1 MSFLKPLV
9 SVVSAVWLLA
19 ANTALESP
27 RLGYLRLANGEVRSL
42 RGMAGAFY
50 LGERTAT
57 SVERHAFNGS
67 FGIRTLEG
75 SAEFLGPSGEVMRIA
90 RLDGEVRAVGLSAIE
105 DTAYVLTASE
115 LWRIDAQRAD
125 RFPAPEIASEQQ
137 QRIVGISGAG
147 DYVDLAIVEEGQ
159 VTMRRS
165 WLETGESIIRG
176 GFGGDAAQVL
186 FLPHGMTAWSA
197 GSTLNLHRSDGSAI
211 DVDCGAEI
219 TAIAPLAK
227 EMLHVSTVDG
237 RQFALRITG
246 DPVVPQSVQAR
257 LLPLPESAE

>member
-1 MSFLKPLV
+1 
-9 SVVSAVWLLA
+9 
-19 ANTALESP
+19 
-27 RLGYLRLANGEVRSL
+27 
-42 RGMAGAFY
+42 MAGAFY

-67 FGIRTLEG
+67 VGIRTLEG
-75 SAEFLGPSGEVMRIA
+75 SAEFLGPSGEVMRIV
-90 RLDGEVRAVGLSAIE
+90 RLDGDVRLIGLSAIE

-125 RFPAPEIASEQQ
+125 RFAVPDIAPE

-147 DYVDLAIVEEGQ
+147 DYVDLATVDEGQ

-165 WLETGESIIRG
+165 WLETGDSIIRG
-176 GFGGDAAQVL
+176 GFGGDAGQVL
-186 FLPHGMTAWSA
+186 FLPHGMTAWS
-197 GSTLNLHRSDGSAI
+197 GGNTLNLRRSDGSTI

-219 TAIAPLAK
+219 TAIAPLARQ
-227 EMLHVSTVDG
+227 MLHISTADG
-237 RQFALRITG
+237 RQFGLRITG